1 MGEII
6 FSICVGGCLVAS
18 GVFMLVML
26 GREEKKALGD
36 REVEKK

>member
-18 GVFMLVML
+18 GIIMLVVL
-26 GREEKKALGD
+26 KKEEERND
-36 REVEKK
+36 IR